1 VTARVALPS
10 RTGAILCM
18 VGSAACWGLATV
30 MTKDVLSDLPPF
42 TTLALQLSASVT
54 VLWLAVALSGQRIP
68 AGGGRA
74 ALSGLLE
81 PGLAYGVGVPGLA
94 LTSAAA
100 ASVISASEP
109 AVVILVAALFLRSR
123 PGAAAILAVI
133 VAMAGVVL
141 ITAGAAETGGTRS
154 FLGDALIFAGV
165 AFAALYVLSSSHL
178 VQHIPPLALSALQQ
192 TAGLG
197 AALLF
202 LATALGT
209 GWEVLPSPP
218 ATVVVAAMASG
229 VVQYAAA
236 FWLYLRGMQVLPV
249 QTAALFLTLT
259 PVFGVAGAVAFLGES
274 VTALQAMGSL
284 LVLAALVG
292 LARRG

>member
-1 VTARVALPS
+1 
-10 RTGAILCM
+10 M

-54 VLWLAVALSGQRIP
+54 VLWLAVALSGQRVP

-141 ITAGAAETGGTRS
+141 ITAGAAETGGTRT
-154 FLGDALIFAGV
+154 FLGDALIVAGV
-165 AFAALYVLSSSHL
+165 VFAALYVLSSSHL

-202 LATALGT
+202 LATALAT

-218 ATVVVAAMASG
+218 ATVVLAAMASG

>member
-1 VTARVALPS
+1 
-10 RTGAILCM
+10 M

-54 VLWLAVALSGQRIP
+54 VLWLAVALSGQRVP

-109 AVVILVAALFLRSR
+109 AVVILVAALFLRNR

-141 ITAGAAETGGTRS
+141 ITAGAAETGGTRT
-154 FLGDALIFAGV
+154 FLGDALIVAGV
-165 AFAALYVLSSSHL
+165 VFAALYVLSSSHL
-178 VQHIPPLALSALQQ
+178 VQHIPPLALAALQQ
-192 TAGLG
+192 SAGLG

-202 LATALGT
+202 LATALAT

-218 ATVVVAAMASG
+218 ATVVLAAMASG

>member
-1 VTARVALPS
+1 VTARLAVPS

-30 MTKDVLSDLPPF
+30 MTKDVLSALPPF
-42 TTLALQLSASVT
+42 TTLALQLIASVI

-68 AGGGRA
+68 PGGGRA

-109 AVVILVAALFLRSR
+109 AVVILIAALFLQSR
-123 PGAAAILAVI
+123 PGTAAILAVA
-133 VAMAGVVL
+133 VAMAGVIL
-141 ITAGAAETGGTRS
+141 ITAGAAETGGNRTL
-154 FLGDALIFAGV
+154 LGDAMIFAGV
-165 AFAALYVLSSSHL
+165 VFAALYVLSSSRL
-178 VQHIPPLALSALQQ
+178 VQHIPPLVLSALQQ

-202 LATALGT
+202 LGAVLAT
-209 GWEVLPSPP
+209 GWEALPAPP
-218 ATVVVAAMASG
+218 VTVVLAAMASG

-259 PVFGVAGAVAFLGES
+259 PVFGVAGAMVFLGES
-274 VTALQAMGSL
+274 VTALQAAGSL